1 MKSTLSTKYQPNI
14 IVINAGTNDCLQSYD
29 LANFHSRYDSLLDSL
44 YAAVPNVTIIVSTV
58 LPGTADGI
66 PQNRDY
72 VNSQIRTLVNDRQSQ
87 GQKIVLVDVDIPAGF
102 FTTQDLV
109 SDGIHPT
116 DEGHLRLA
124 AFYLQGIEEANSL
137 GYITPPAETG
147 LSDAA
152 GDPGDTTCDKTFAS
166 GESHGAQ
173 TQQGSG
179 LDDGIYVHDSISQGV
194 RGYVFADP
202 GANFTFA
209 RLQNPFGVHD
219 LLWIKND
226 LSEGLRIYVYYRNE
240 DAYFTPMNGA
250 LFFQDTCIARG
261 VHFVDVNGKWLTVPC
276 LISYKEKQLMMDPAI
291 SRWTR

>member
-14 IVINAGTNDCLQSYD
+14 IIINAGTNDCLQSYD
-29 LANFHSRYDSLLDSL
+29 LANFHTRYDSLLDSL

-72 VNSQIRTLVNDRQSQ
+72 VNSQIRTLVNDRQTQ

-102 FTTQDLV
+102 FTTQYLI

-147 LSDAA
+147 QSDAA
-152 GDPGDTTCDKTFAS
+152 GSAGDTTCDKTFAS

-179 LDDGIYVHDSISQGV
+179 LDDGIYVHDSID
-194 RGYVFADP
+194 RGIRGSFVADV

-209 RLQNPFGVHD
+209 RIWKPFGVHD
-219 LLWIKND
+219 LVFITNEIQA
-226 LSEGLRIYVYYRNE
+226 SGRVYAFYLFSNG
-240 DAYFTPMNGA
+240 YFTPAGPGFVIPN
-250 LFFQDTCIARG
+250 TCIARG
-261 VHFVDVNGKWLTVPC
+261 VRFVDVNGKRFTIAWPT
-276 LISYKEKQLMMDPAI
+276 
-291 SRWTR
+291 T